1 MIKTRTRRERHVWFP
16 VDENGEPDLKNPD
29 DGLGGFI
36 HHLETV
42 TYYFVTSDGKL
53 PNSDGS
59 NILEG
64 SAARKKAK
72 ENKVGKDW
80 QKTFDLIYRE
90 FETPLEKG
98 GCDGKWE
105 HLEEKLSQ
113 LEEPD
118 FCLIGQFWRQR
129 HGGKK
134 RTEEEE
140 IEKQEQERKRK
151 KINKQIQII
160 KKVHASQPQPLSK
173 DKIVK
178 LLDEIKSQIQKK
190 STKKNPRKFLP
201 NPPKTPPSRNQP
213 RKKYKEFPR
222 RVKH

>member
-1 MIKTRTRRERHVWFP
+1 MIKTLTRRERHVWFP
-16 VDENGEPDLKNPD
+16 VDEQGEPDLKNPD

-36 HHLETV
+36 HHLETF
-42 TYYFVTSDGKL
+42 TYYFVTSDEEAPK
-53 PNSDGS
+53 SDGS

-64 SAARKKAK
+64 SAAREKAK

-90 FETPLEKG
+90 FEKPLERG
-98 GCDGKWE
+98 GCDGEWT
-105 HLEEKLSQ
+105 HLEEKLSE

-118 FCLIGQFWRQR
+118 FCLIGQFWRQK
-129 HGGKK
+129 HGDKK
-134 RTEEEE
+134 RREEEE
-140 IEKQEQERKRK
+140 IDKKDQERKRK
-151 KINKQIQII
+151 QLNKHIHII
-160 KKVHASQPQPLSK
+160 RKVHASHPHPLSK
-173 DKIVK
+173 HEIVK

-190 STKKNPRKFLP
+190 PKKKPQRKFLH

-213 RKKYKEFPR
+213 RKYKEFPR